1 MKEVEKESLQ
11 NTIFHSGN
19 DASILVALACS
30 TGGPK
35 SLQEVIPYL
44 PADLDAGMVIVQHMP
59 KGFTASLAKRLDET
73 SKIQVKEAQ
82 DGEAVCRGCVYIAP
96 GGLQLRLSPSGK
108 GHRIRLSDEPPVDG
122 LRPCANLM
130 YESLEHC
137 NFEKIICVVLT
148 GMGAD
153 GTKGIKGLAALHKKM
168 VVLAQDEESSIVYGM
183 PKAVTQAGL
192 VDEVIPLSQAAQTII
207 TKVGVS

>member
-1 MKEVEKESLQ
+1 MKAVEKGSLQ
-11 NTIFHSGN
+11 NTNFHSGK
-19 DASILVALACS
+19 DASIIVALACS

-35 SLQEVIPYL
+35 SLQEVIPFL
-44 PADLDAGMVIVQHMP
+44 PAKMDAAVVIVQHMP
-59 KGFTASLAKRLDET
+59 KGFTASLAGRLDEI

-82 DGEAVCRGCVYIAP
+82 DGEAICKGCVYIAP
-96 GGLQLRLSPSGK
+96 GGWQLRLEPAGR
-108 GHRIRLSDEPPVDG
+108 GHRIRLSSEPPVDG

-130 YESLEHC
+130 YESLEQC

-153 GTKGIKGLAALHKKM
+153 GTKGIKGLAALHKNM

-183 PKAVTQAGL
+183 PKAIMQAGL
-192 VDEVIPLSQAAQTII
+192 VDEVIPLNQVAQTII